1 MTTTMTIWINTLYKK
16 KEKRMKTCAFLFY
29 RKLELVDNLHHLFT
43 QTDSVAL

>member
-16 KEKRMKTCAFLFY
+16 EKRMFSCAFLFY
-29 RKLELVDNLHHLFT
+29 RKLELVNNLHHLFT